1 MRWLMRDKV
10 PTHPRLESLL
20 LFRSLLSPHDLSSMA
35 SICGSL
41 VQLQEVGECPSSSFW
56 TVAGENGCFSQ
67 DDQPWIL
74 NLCQHSAKLGRDD
87 DHAIERLGTMSGFI
101 GECINMYSY
110 IVLASV
116 LVSWVQLPPDNPI
129 VQILDTFT
137 EPLLGPIR
145 KVMPDMGG
153 LDFSPIVLFFLLNML
168 AEAI

>member
-1 MRWLMRDKV
+1 MRWPRINRG
-10 PTHPRLESLL
+10 PGHPLSKCLL
-20 LFRSLLSPHDLSSMA
+20 LFGSLLSPHCLNRWLA
-35 SICGSL
+35 FARAPYNCL
-41 VQLQEVGECPSSSFW
+41 
-56 TVAGENGCFSQ
+56 GCAVSPDFVLALPKNSGFYG
-67 DDQPWIL
+67 DDESGIL
-74 NLCQHSAKLGRDD
+74 NLSRHS
-87 DHAIERLGTMSGFI
+87 ERLGRHVEHESERLSIMSGFI
-101 GECINMYSY
+101 VQCIEMYSY

-168 AEAI
+168 SSAV

>member
-1 MRWLMRDKV
+1 MIYLRWLAFARVSYNCKTWASGQARHFRRSWSKKV
-10 PTHPRLESLL
+10 
-20 LFRSLLSPHDLSSMA
+20 
-35 SICGSL
+35 
-41 VQLQEVGECPSSSFW
+41 SFW
-56 TVAGENGCFSQ
+56 G

-74 NLCQHSAKLGRDD
+74 NLREHSAKLGRDD
-87 DHAIERLGTMSGFI
+87 DHAIERLATMSGFI

-145 KVMPDMGG
+145 KIMPDMGG